1 MMIIVLIFVR
11 VIEKILESLLD
22 FIYEI
27 TKILFYIVISVGI
40 FGLFIYFTTPK
51 TAELYYLVDSLLP
64 IYTFIFVTLLTIICN
79 IIIRFESLE
88 KKADESM

>member
-11 VIEKILESLLD
+11 VIENFLALLD
-22 FIYEI
+22 FIYLI
-27 TKILFYIVISVGI
+27 AKILFYLVISVGI

-88 KKADESM
+88 KKEDESM